1 MYSQLLHSHL
11 LQSLGS
17 AIIHSLWQSLLLLVI
32 YKAIVS
38 LKKDLT
44 PAVKHNLSAIFV
56 ILTFG
61 WFVLTFQQK
70 YFASSVFV
78 SGIPIQGTP
87 TDSASVSLFNIPTEI
102 AAALS
107 IAYLV
112 LLALLMT
119 RLSFAIARTLRVHT
133 SSLVP
138 VDEAIAAF
146 TKNASG
152 ILKIKRKVTVWIGKN
167 ISVPATIGFFKP
179 IILLPAVCL
188 THLTPQQIEAIIL
201 HELSHIR
208 RNDFLLNMVL
218 VVIETILFFNPAV
231 FIFMKTIREERENC
245 CDDLVLNNNYEPLH
259 YARALLTFS
268 REQMAHQKLAMNAAS
283 RKHQLLYRI
292 KRITG
297 GDLEKPVH
305 FPVRILFF
313 ALIAILFFSFS
324 VFTNHHQKNA
334 KVPDLNLTKNF
345 IEGKATMPQTSP
357 EKKMTIGEVNSI
369 KVTTNQ
375 APKPKANTKTE
386 EQINPAPFGL
396 TTDLEGL
403 TKDIKELV
411 VGSIASVNPANEKL
425 HADLIEKEANVQVQ
439 QIMKQFSE
447 KKLAALIQQKQNIF
461 QNEQFEKELA
471 YLDLFRKSTERKLNN
486 IRVSGDSIILHS
498 IKIDNKLKGTH
509 LKGKENVESNQDY
522 QFFITPDAAN
532 QIKVKIGKRLRTA
545 DI

>member
-61 WFVLTFQQK
+61 WFVFTFQQK
-70 YFASSVFV
+70 YFAHSVFV
-78 SGIPIQGTP
+78 TGIPIAGTSS
-87 TDSASVSLFNIPTEI
+87 DSASVSIFNIPTEI

-112 LLALLMT
+112 LLAFLMT
-119 RLSFAIARTLRVHT
+119 RLTFAIARTLRVHT

-146 TKNASG
+146 TKHASG

-208 RNDFLLNMVL
+208 RNDFLLNLVL

-231 FIFMKTIREERENC
+231 FFFMKTIREERENC
-245 CDDLVLNNNYEPLH
+245 CDDLVLSNNYEPRH

-268 REQMAHQKLAMNAAS
+268 KEQAAHQKLAMNAAS

-297 GDLEKPVH
+297 GDLERPVH
-305 FPVRILFF
+305 FSGRIIVF
-313 ALIAILFFSFS
+313 ALVALLLFSFAI
-324 VFTNHHQKNA
+324 FTNRHQSKIATTTPSLVKTISTTTEIEHFTGPQDFSQNILA
-334 KVPDLNLTKNF
+334 VKKKINLAPKEKSVLKDTVQAPLQLPDLKDISKEIQF
-345 IEGKATMPQTSP
+345 
-357 EKKMTIGEVNSI
+357 
-369 KVTTNQ
+369 VT
-375 APKPKANTKTE
+375 
-386 EQINPAPFGL
+386 GHSL
-396 TTDLEGL
+396 TTPY
-403 TKDIKELV
+403 
-411 VGSIASVNPANEKL
+411 PADKKFS
-425 HADLIEKEANVQVQ
+425 DQFEKETSVQLQ
-439 QIMKQFSE
+439 HALKQISE
-447 KKLAALIQQKQNIF
+447 AKLASLFDQKKV
-461 QNEQFEKELA
+461 EQEGIWSEKELA
-471 YLDLFRKSTERKLNN
+471 YLQQFRNKYDQQLEKLM
-486 IRVSGDSIILHS
+486 VSGDSILLQTNRAN
-498 IKIDNKLKGTH
+498 DNLREII
-509 LKGKENVESNQDY
+509 LKGKKRLNAIGSPQIIVS
-522 QFFITPDAAN
+522 PDGN
-532 QIKVKIGKRLRTA
+532 KKVNLRIVKGLRTA